1 MWVQIP
7 DGFDVIELPECKYLM
22 CKGEH
27 FEEENFEDAIRK
39 IWPAVEKY
47 DPSVVGFDNTPHN
60 ANFSPKTSRKLSEN
74 RLIFPIEIL
83 SPFVL

>member
-1 MWVQIP
+1 MWVKIF

-22 CKGEH
+22 FKGELL
-27 FEEENFEDAIRK
+27 EEENFEDAIRE
-39 IWPAVEKY
+39 IRSAIEKY